1 MLNTIMA
8 SPVNTI
14 IGIDYSY
21 TCPAVCVLT
30 NRLLNTPRW
39 FVNYKKTGKPYPDL
53 PNVEWSISSA
63 ETEVQRYLEL
73 ATWVLGII
81 DRVQPELIVLEDYAF
96 SANGRITQLSENT
109 GTLKVKLFE
118 HHPQIPLRIVA
129 PTTMKKFATGRGI
142 ATKDDIW
149 AAFTKRKPD
158 TASWAAICH
167 PKATR
172 VGSPVADIADA
183 FFLAQYGCIH
193 FTEKN
198 VCQSDLAG
206 TDA

>member
-1 MLNTIMA
+1 
-8 SPVNTI
+8 
-14 IGIDYSY
+14 
-21 TCPAVCVLT
+21 
-30 NRLLNTPRW
+30 
-39 FVNYKKTGKPYPDL
+39 
-53 PNVEWSISSA
+53 VEWSHSSA

-73 ATWVLGII
+73 AMWVTDII
-81 DRVQPELIVLEDYAF
+81 HQTQPDLIVLEDYAF

-118 HHPQIPLRIVA
+118 HYPQIPLRIVA

-149 AAFTKRKPD
+149 AAFIKRRPD
-158 TASWAAICH
+158 AASWAVACH

-193 FTEKN
+193 FAETN
-198 VCQSDLAG
+198 VCQSNLAG
-206 TDA
+206 THA